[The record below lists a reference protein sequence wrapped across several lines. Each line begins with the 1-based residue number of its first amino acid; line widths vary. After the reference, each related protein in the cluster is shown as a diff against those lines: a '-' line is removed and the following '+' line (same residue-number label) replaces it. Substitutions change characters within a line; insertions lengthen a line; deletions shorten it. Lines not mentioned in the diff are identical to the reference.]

1 LMTTGSIAVRDT
13 TLSGF
18 DLGKKMEVIQSLAGI
33 KTGNSTVVQNAS
45 LNVQVSPEG
54 IQAQNIQLNVPAVG
68 DLRGDGS
75 ISSANA
81 LDFKMSAAL
90 HTTGAASIIADKP
103 IPFFVQGT
111 SSDPVFKPDIKGM
124 AKEQVNAVK
133 KEAGNAA
140 TNFLKGILNGQN
152 GDK

>member
-1 LMTTGSIAVRDT
+1 
-13 TLSGF
+13 
-18 DLGKKMEVIQSLAGI
+18 AGI
-33 KTGNSTVVQNAS
+33 NTGNSTVVQNAS
-45 LNVQVSPEG
+45 LQVQVSPQG
-54 IQAQNIQLNVPAVG
+54 IQAENIQLNVPAMG

-75 ISSANA
+75 ISASNA

-111 SSDPVFKPDIKGM
+111 SSEPVFTPDVKGM
-124 AKEQVNAVK
+124 AKEQVNAAK

-140 TNFLKGILNGQN
+140 TNLLKGILGGQ
-152 GDK
+152 K